1 MATYPPDYDSETD
14 LWRYCCPYDHRAVSM
29 GGDWA
34 CRTCDEQPM
43 YVVDRTN
50 NEVVW
55 TNPSQVDPTDFHVPT
70 PEDMRAMVE
79 QSRLTQAEIAEQIGV
94 SQKAV
99 SKWIRGANDPE
110 TRHLRAFCDVMRDHF
125 DNGVRGDP

>member
-1 MATYPPDYDSETD
+1 MPIDTYGDEYQAY
-14 LWRYCCPYDHRAVSM
+14 RYECPFEHRAISM
-29 GGDWA
+29 GGDWM

-43 YVVDRTN
+43 YIVDRMD

-55 TNPSQVDPTDFHVPT
+55 TNSSRVDPTDFRVPT
-70 PEDMRAMVE
+70 HEDMRAMVE

-99 SKWIRGANDPE
+99 SKWIRGTNDPE
-110 TRHLRAFCDVMRDHF
+110 TRHLREFCAVMREHF
-125 DNGVRGDP
+125 DNGVRGEP